1 MFTECVNKCLFS
13 GSTAQNEGALWT
25 KVYVSA
31 LSVKMQS
38 HYLYWPLKRSYN
50 RERGNAL
57 WLMKVDVHA
66 GRCDIYVGEL
76 SEIVEMTNLNDLNM
90 R

>member
-1 MFTECVNKCLFS
+1 
-13 GSTAQNEGALWT
+13 
-25 KVYVSA
+25 
-31 LSVKMQS
+31 MQP
-38 HYLYWPLKRSYN
+38 HYLYWPLKRSYS
-50 RERGNAL
+50 REQGNAL